1 MDDELTKEQILIHEL
16 IFGNKSENE
25 IHIFE
30 YIQNVNDISSFTEK
44 ILLILEKS
52 GITIKEEIL
61 ILTEFKN
68 IWILKL
74 KK

>member
-1 MDDELTKEQILIHEL
+1 MNNELTKEQILIHEL
-16 IFGNKSENE
+16 IFGDKSENE

-44 ILLILEKS
+44 ILLILV
-52 GITIKEEIL
+52 
-61 ILTEFKN
+61 
-68 IWILKL
+68 KL